1 MDTLAD
7 PIGDDLD
14 LDALMVRVRE
24 VAMAG
29 AARQETAAD
38 AKGADIDLVRVIDAQ
53 GEWNE
58 HTRQSLV
65 ALVECLRTL
74 RDDWTEAHAR
84 LREDMGQLSALV
96 GALRKGKSARRAG
109 GSPRTTAKRRSS
121 KGGKRR
127 S

>member
-1 MDTLAD
+1 MDIVAD
-7 PIGDDLD
+7 PIADDLD

-24 VAMAG
+24 AAMTG
-29 AARQETAAD
+29 TARPETAD
-38 AKGADIDLVRVIDAQ
+38 PTDADIDLVRVIDAQ

-74 RDDWTEAHAR
+74 RDDWTDAHAR
-84 LREDMGQLSALV
+84 LQEEV
-96 GALRKGKSARRAG
+96 RKLAATSKRARVAS
-109 GSPRTTAKRRSS
+109 GSRRTPAKRRATH
-121 KGGKRR
+121 GGRGR